1 MYLLYVGGRDGAAY
15 SPEKGT
21 GLYCLHIPHHRG
33 RQAFFQGELVLGDT
47 RRKEAQPPQLV

>member
-33 RQAFFQGELVLGDT
+33 RQAFIQGELVLGDT